1 MDEGE
6 DHMDSG
12 ILGAALER
20 EHREIDQGIE
30 EFSSAQA
37 EGGHRV
43 ESLTRAMQG
52 LRRHI
57 YLEEELLFP
66 SMGSA
71 LAIPMGVMLREHGEI
86 WRTLDALESQ
96 LSEGDPTDSVLGTCR
111 ALMSQ
116 LDAHNSKEE
125 PIFYTRADT
134 ALTTSTSAQLRSFLD
149 LGRMP
154 DGWVCQ
160 EARSHKGR

>member
-1 MDEGE
+1 MDNGT
-6 DHMDSG
+6 
-12 ILGAALER
+12 LGAALER

-37 EGGHRV
+37 EGDQRV
-43 ESLTRAMQG
+43 ESLTRAMQA

-96 LSEGDPTDSVLGTCR
+96 LGQDGPTDSVLGACR
-111 ALMSQ
+111 ALLSQ
-116 LDAHNSKEE
+116 LDVHNSKEE
-125 PIFYTRADT
+125 PIFYTQADA
-134 ALTTSTSAQLRSFLD
+134 ALGDVASAQLRSFLES
-149 LGRMP
+149 GRIP
-154 DGWVCQ
+154 DGWMCQ
-160 EARSHKGR
+160 RVRRDGGVR

>member
-1 MDEGE
+1 LDEGE

-12 ILGAALER
+12 TLGAALER

-37 EGGHRV
+37 EGDHQV

-66 SMGSA
+66 SMRSA
-71 LAIPMGVMLREHGEI
+71 LAIPMSVMLREHGEI
-86 WRTLDALESQ
+86 WRTLDALERQ
-96 LSEGDPTDSVLGTCR
+96 LSEGGPMASVLGTCR

-125 PIFYTRADT
+125 PIFYTQADT
-134 ALTTSTSAQLRSFLD
+134 SLAASASVQLRSFLD
-149 LGRMP
+149 SGRMP

-160 EARSHKGR
+160 EARPREGR

>member
-1 MDEGE
+1 
-6 DHMDSG
+6 MDSG
-12 ILGAALER
+12 TLGAALER

-30 EFSSAQA
+30 GFSSAQA

-43 ESLTRAMQG
+43 ESLTRAMQA

-66 SMGSA
+66 PMGSA

-86 WRTLDALESQ
+86 WRTLDALERQ
-96 LSEGDPTDSVLGTCR
+96 LGEEGPTDSVLGACR
-111 ALMSQ
+111 VLSSQ

-125 PIFYTRADT
+125 PIFYTQAD
-134 ALTTSTSAQLRSFLD
+134 ASLATSEGTQLRSFLD
-149 LGRMP
+149 SGRMP
-154 DGWVCQ
+154 DGWACQ
-160 EARSHKGR
+160 EARRREGR

>member
-1 MDEGE
+1 
-6 DHMDSG
+6 MDSG

-30 EFSSAQA
+30 AFTSGRA
-37 EGGHRV
+37 EGDGQV
-43 ESLTRAMQG
+43 ESLTRAMQA

-66 SMGSA
+66 SMSSA
-71 LAIPMGVMLREHGEI
+71 LAIPMSVMLREHGEI

-116 LDAHNSKEE
+116 LDVHNSKE
-125 PIFYTRADT
+125 
-134 ALTTSTSAQLRSFLD
+134 
-149 LGRMP
+149 
-154 DGWVCQ
+154 
-160 EARSHKGR
+160 